1 MSRGYDTASSLRLI
15 SGGTCQLTI
24 LALSATL
31 AAQSSRSLWAQT
43 FLCPLLRQN
52 SFQNLSNF
60 ASGDTRHEAPGS

>member
-31 AAQSSRSLWAQT
+31 AAIEQPVFMGTDISMPFIQEKPIPE
-43 FLCPLLRQN
+43 F
-52 SFQNLSNF
+52 
-60 ASGDTRHEAPGS
+60 E